1 MWKRFSSKCSM
12 EMELNERN
20 IENWQRMKS
29 DELESNICTNAK
41 FLPLRNTFRN

>member
-1 MWKRFSSKCSM
+1 MWKRFSSKCAM

-29 DELESNICTNAK
+29 DRYTNLK
-41 FLPLRNTFRN
+41 VI